1 MSALDCFIDR
11 AAIYF
16 SHVVK
21 LPPKPNEHLAR
32 LIMPPSECPIRPL
45 CGSNVS
51 KFFIHIFDLIKQR
64 MNKTSDHGGSHH
76 FCPFS
81 CRLKSVSSWRR
92 LKGSQCGTCDGNS
105 ASIVRP
111 HVLDLQKFD
120 PPMCVGDINLTEAS
134 RPTPTVDV
142 SSSDYEQ
149 WT

>member
-1 MSALDCFIDR
+1 
-11 AAIYF
+11 
-16 SHVVK
+16 
-21 LPPKPNEHLAR
+21 
-32 LIMPPSECPIRPL
+32 
-45 CGSNVS
+45 
-51 KFFIHIFDLIKQR
+51 
-64 MNKTSDHGGSHH
+64 MNKTSDHGGELVTVFGRSAVG
-76 FCPFS
+76 
-81 CRLKSVSSWRR
+81 LKSLSSWRR

-105 ASIVRP
+105 ASIVRL